1 MMKIGDIS
9 DNTEEMHATGS
20 RRPLGHAMGSTGDAM
35 NSIADQSEVASVP
48 EYGNSWTSWI
58 FEHAHH

>member
-20 RRPLGHAMGSTGDAM
+20 IGGNHAMGSTGDAM